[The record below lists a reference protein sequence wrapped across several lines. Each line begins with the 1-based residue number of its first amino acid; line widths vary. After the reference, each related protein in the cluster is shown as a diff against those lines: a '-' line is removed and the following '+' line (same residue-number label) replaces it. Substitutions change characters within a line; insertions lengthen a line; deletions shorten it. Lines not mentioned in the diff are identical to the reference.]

1 MRPTKSIIYSFDTFT
16 MDVLERRLWRGDALV
31 ALTPKA
37 FDTLLVLLENKGRIV
52 DKDVLLD
59 EVWKDTFVEE
69 ATLAQNVSTIRKALG
84 TLPDGTQ
91 FIETVPRRGY
101 RFLREVSEASSDEET
116 IVIQRH
122 RSTMIAAEQTTFNDA
137 KSEAVT
143 DVEPRRQARNGWLAR
158 HRTLVMTFAAV
169 AIVTAVGGWFLA
181 RPYLRSRTLA
191 ASSFLHTQ
199 VTKLTSD
206 GNIQLVRVSPN
217 GNFVAMAVRRGDL
230 SALEVRQIDSSSTVE
245 VVAPKKRQFVG
256 ITFSPDER
264 QIYFVAY
271 DAGGPDTAGRIGKL
285 YRVPTMS
292 GQIEELTNDID
303 SPVAFAPDGHRFA
316 FVRNYPSEKE
326 SDIMLADL
334 KEAGERKFAS
344 RPIGQYF
351 APSGPAWSPDA
362 KTIAVPAKT
371 SSGETAILGID
382 AASGQ
387 QREMT
392 NAKLRW
398 AANPN
403 WLADS
408 SGLVISAFSDASG
421 DRSDEIWEISAADGS
436 TRKIAG
442 GTSGIL
448 GLSLTA
454 DSRSITAV
462 ESKLVSSVWLSPTGA
477 VKDAAQIKQNLPE
490 LNIDPT
496 GMSFTPDGK
505 ILYGSSLNGNVDIW
519 MMGADGG
526 NGRQITTGDGA
537 DSMPVIIEDGHAIA
551 FVSNRSGRP
560 EIWRMNLDGTE
571 QTQLTNVNGA
581 GSPSVAGR
589 DIYFSAIDEKS
600 QNVALYK
607 LSVDGGTPT
616 QITSSLTL
624 LPQVSPDGKWIAC
637 YSPPTVPD
645 AQGSN
650 RLALTILAA
659 ETGKVVKQWNAD
671 LSGNLSPIV
680 WSDAQHFNY
689 VTYDGAVSHLTRQ
702 GLNDPAPSAI
712 LDLPNE
718 RIFKFAWS
726 PSGAFAYERGT
737 ALNNVV
743 LIRSETE

>member
-1 MRPTKSIIYSFDTFT
+1 MRPTKSIIYSFDTFR
-16 MDVLERRLWRGDALV
+16 MDVLERRLWHDDELV
-31 ALTPKA
+31 SLTPKA

-52 DKDVLLD
+52 DKDVLLE
-59 EVWKDTFVEE
+59 EVWKNTFVEE

-84 TLPDGTQ
+84 TLPDGSQ
-91 FIETVPRRGY
+91 FIETVPKRGY
-101 RFLREVSEASSDEET
+101 RFLREVSESASDEET
-116 IVIQRH
+116 IVVQRH
-122 RSTMIAAEQTTFNDA
+122 RSTMIAAEQTTFSSPETKPA
-137 KSEAVT
+137 T
-143 DVEPRRQARNGWLAR
+143 DVETQAKRNWFRRNL
-158 HRTLVMTFAAV
+158 TLVVPLAVVAVIV
-169 AIVTAVGGWFLA
+169 AIGGWFA
-181 RPYLRSRTLA
+181 VRPYLRSRSLA
-191 ASSFLHTQ
+191 ESSFLHTQ

-206 GNIQLVRVSPN
+206 GNIQLVRVSPS

-230 SALEVRQIDSSSTVE
+230 SALEVRQIDSSSTID

-271 DAGGPDTAGRIGKL
+271 DAGTPDTAGRIGKL
-285 YRVPTMS
+285 YRVPAMS

-303 SPVAFAPDGHRFA
+303 SPIAFAPDGHRYA
-316 FVRNYPSEKE
+316 FVRNYPAEKE

-334 KEAGERKFAS
+334 KDAGETNLAS
-344 RPIGQYF
+344 RPIAQYF
-351 APSGPAWSPDA
+351 APSGPAWSPDGKIIAVTA
-362 KTIAVPAKT
+362 KTAT
-371 SSGETAILGID
+371 GEAAILGID
-382 AASGQ
+382 VAGGQ
-387 QREMT
+387 QRELT

-398 AANPN
+398 AGNPN
-403 WLADS
+403 WLADN
-408 SGLVISAFSDASG
+408 SGLVVSAYRDSSG

-442 GTSGIL
+442 GTTGVL

-454 DSRSITAV
+454 DSHSITAV
-462 ESKLVSSVWLSPTGA
+462 ESRLVSSIWLSPTGA

-496 GMSFTPDGK
+496 GMIFAPDGN

-519 MMGADGG
+519 MMDASGG
-526 NGRQITTGDGA
+526 SARQITTGDAA
-537 DSMPVIIEDGHAIA
+537 DSMPVAIEDGRAIA

-571 QTQLTNVNGA
+571 QKQLTNVSGA
-581 GSPSVAGR
+581 GSPSAAGR
-589 DIYFSAIDEKS
+589 DIYFSAIDEAT
-600 QNVALYK
+600 QTMTLYK
-607 LSVDGGTPT
+607 TTVDGSTPT
-616 QITSSLTL
+616 PLTSSLTL

-637 YSPPTVPD
+637 YSPTGPD

-650 RLALTILAA
+650 RLALTIFAA
-659 ETGKVVKQWNAD
+659 DTGKVVKQWDAG

-689 VTYDGAVSHLTRQ
+689 ATYDGSASHLTRQ
-702 GLNDPAPSAI
+702 GISDPEPRPV

-726 PSGAFAYERGT
+726 PSSAFVYERGT
-737 ALNNVV
+737 ALNNVI
-743 LIRSETE
+743 LIRSATE